1 MSNTVIKLVTNTMK
15 ISESPAL
22 IQACEFVKHFPAALV
37 AGGVARD
44 IILGQEF
51 NDVDIFIR
59 SGRDASENAKLILD
73 IQRQCQAMRLDL
85 KVQETYYPR
94 SEVRLTA
101 GFLDI
106 CIITH
111 WGTTPELVESF
122 DMVAS
127 QAWLEFKDDVVVVKS
142 TKLFREFNEH
152 KVLGYYPSQ
161 VKYPSDH
168 VDRIFARYPDYLK
181 VALTQPSSNDTDFD
195 EEILF

>member
-1 MSNTVIKLVTNTMK
+1 MNDTNTMK

-22 IQACEFVKHFPAALV
+22 IQACEFVKHFPTALV

-59 SGRDASENAKLILD
+59 GGRDDSENAKLILD
-73 IQRQCQAMRLDL
+73 IQRQCQAMSLDL
-85 KVQETYYPR
+85 KVQDACYPR

-106 CIITH
+106 CIIRFRQ
-111 WGTTPELVESF
+111 GKTTPKLVETF

-127 QAWLEFKDDVVVVKS
+127 QAWLEFKGDVAVAHS
-142 TKLFREFNEH
+142 TKLFKEFNEH
-152 KVLGYYPSQ
+152 KILGYYPPQ
-161 VKYPSDH
+161 MGPSFDH

-181 VALTQPSSNDTDFD
+181 VALMQSSGNDTDFD
-195 EEILF
+195 NDIPF

>member
-1 MSNTVIKLVTNTMK
+1 MNDTNTMK
-15 ISESPAL
+15 ISTSPAL
-22 IQACEFVKHFPAALV
+22 IQACEFVKHFPTALV

-59 SGRDASENAKLILD
+59 GGRDDIENAKLILD
-73 IQRQCQAMRLDL
+73 IQRQCQAMSLDL
-85 KVQETYYPR
+85 KVQDACYPR

-106 CIITH
+106 CIIH
-111 WGTTPELVESF
+111 NDTTVPEKLVETF

-127 QAWLEFKDDVVVVKS
+127 QAWLEFKGEVAVTHS
-142 TKLFREFNEH
+142 TKLFKEFNEH

-161 VKYPSDH
+161 VKHPSDH
-168 VDRIFARYPDYLK
+168 VDRIFARYPDYLPL
-181 VALTQPSSNDTDFD
+181 ALEKRVRMDKSDFD
-195 EEILF
+195 DDIPF

>member
-1 MSNTVIKLVTNTMK
+1 MNDTKTMK

-22 IQACEFVKHFPAALV
+22 TQACEFVKHFPTALV

-51 NDVDIFIR
+51 NDVDIFIQG
-59 SGRDASENAKLILD
+59 GRDASEAAKLILD
-73 IQRQCQAMRLDL
+73 IQRQCQTMSLNL

-111 WGTTPELVESF
+111 QETTPELVETF

-127 QAWLEFKDDVVVVKS
+127 QAWLGFKGDVVVVHS

-181 VALTQPSSNDTDFD
+181 IALMQPSGNDTDFD
-195 EEILF
+195 NDLPF

>member
-1 MSNTVIKLVTNTMK
+1 MNDTNTMK

-22 IQACEFVKHFPAALV
+22 IQACEFVKHFPTALV

-51 NDVDIFIR
+51 NDVDIFIQG
-59 SGRDASENAKLILD
+59 GRDASENAKLILD
-73 IQRQCQAMRLDL
+73 IQRQCQAMSLDL
-85 KVQETYYPR
+85 KVQDACYPR

-111 WGTTPELVESF
+111 RETTPELVETF

-127 QAWLEFKDDVVVVKS
+127 QAWLEFKGEVAVTHS

-161 VKYPSDH
+161 VKHPSDH
-168 VDRIFARYPDYLK
+168 VDRIFARYPDYLR
-181 VALTQPSSNDTDFD
+181 VALMQPSGNDTDFD
-195 EEILF
+195 NDLPF